1 MNRFFFLASLLVML
15 TCFESFGQFGM
26 PMGRGGMMG
35 NPYGNPYGN
44 PMRGMN
50 QFPSRTQEDEPLT
63 AEDIVELSINRVKET
78 IEINAFEEAVLRS
91 IMLEATKKRIELQIL
106 NLESNA
112 MKTALEEIES
122 IEDARLENELPPA
135 LFEHL
140 KALKEEGNSR
150 VKRNKEKKK
159 KRKKKT

>member
-1 MNRFFFLASLLVML
+1 MKRFYFLASLLVML
-15 TCFESFGQFGM
+15 TCFESFGQYGM

-35 NPYGNPYGN
+35 SPYGNPYGN

-50 QFPSRTQEDEPLT
+50 QFPSRTQDDEPLT

-106 NLESNA
+106 KLEPNA

-122 IEDARLENELPPA
+122 LEDARLENELPPA

-140 KALKEEGNSR
+140 KGLKEEGNSKT
-150 VKRNKEKKK
+150 KRKKEKKK
-159 KRKKKT
+159 KLKTST

>member
-1 MNRFFFLASLLVML
+1 MKRFYFLASLLVLL

-35 NPYGNPYGN
+35 NPYGNP
-44 PMRGMN
+44 MRGMN
-50 QFPSRTQEDEPLT
+50 QFPSRTQEEEPLT

-106 NLESNA
+106 NLEPNA

-122 IEDARLENELPPA
+122 LEDARLENELPPA
-135 LFEHL
+135 LYAHL
-140 KALKEEGNSR
+140 KALKEERNPKT
-150 VKRNKEKKK
+150 KRKKEKKK
-159 KRKKKT
+159 KSKTKT

>member
-1 MNRFFFLASLLVML
+1 
-15 TCFESFGQFGM
+15 
-26 PMGRGGMMG
+26 
-35 NPYGNPYGN
+35 
-44 PMRGMN
+44 
-50 QFPSRTQEDEPLT
+50 
-63 AEDIVELSINRVKET
+63 
-78 IEINAFEEAVLRS
+78 
-91 IMLEATKKRIELQIL
+91 MLEATKKRIELQIL
-106 NLESNA
+106 NLEPNA

-159 KRKKKT
+159 KRKTKT

>member
-1 MNRFFFLASLLVML
+1 MKRFYFLASLLLML

-35 NPYGNPYGN
+35 NPYGNP
-44 PMRGMN
+44 MRGMN
-50 QFPSRTQEDEPLT
+50 RFPSRTQEEEPLT
-63 AEDIVELSINRVKET
+63 AEDIVELSINGVKET

-106 NLESNA
+106 NLEPNA

-122 IEDARLENELPPA
+122 LEDARLENELPPA
-135 LFEHL
+135 LYAHL
-140 KALKEEGNSR
+140 KALKEERNPKS
-150 VKRNKEKKK
+150 KRKKEKKK
-159 KRKKKT
+159 KRKTKT